1 MNVDGGLPDDGEP
14 VVSLSAWASGE
25 ARVNQ
30 AGGDLS
36 VTEQGNVYIYYE
48 DGSRRIRRTEADGLT
63 DECPYPGLASF
74 DLEHAGY
81 FFGRDEA
88 IAELARRVDDKL
100 RTGGPLALVAPSG
113 AGKSSLLKAGLLK
126 RIAQNALPGSA
137 RWIRICL
144 TPTAT
149 PVAALCS
156 AVARHVPGLGAD
168 HLARALE
175 HGPDRCVT
183 LLAEALRSQADVR
196 PGERPRLMV
205 VVDQLEELFS
215 MRAEHGSATAQEE
228 ERRRFLDLLVRLS
241 RADPDEG
248 PVGLVVLGLRSDFYT
263 QCTQY
268 PQLRTVLQHSQVLLG
283 PLSKD
288 GLRDAVLL
296 PARAAGLEVE
306 DGLLEVLLRDLGV
319 SRYTGTD
326 PVPDPAA
333 AGAYEAGRLPLLAH
347 ALRATWLERC
357 GNTLTVDGYA
367 VTGGIHDA
375 VAADAE
381 RLFGTLGDEEEP
393 AAQAAFLR
401 LTKIGDGGE
410 HTRRRLPCAELL
422 GQEGETSP
430 TAQVIDAF
438 TGGRL
443 LTRQGDTVEITHEA
457 LLYAWPRLRRWI
469 EDDRAGQLVRQ
480 DLEEA
485 ATVWQAAGRDRAMLH
500 RGIRLE
506 SACAWVDAHG
516 PGSVGVTASA
526 FLKASTQQRKRAA
539 RVRRALTAALCS
551 LALVASTAAVVAF
564 HQRADAQEQR
574 RIAVTRQLASQ
585 SALLAPGHPEASMLS
600 AIAAHET
607 SPESAEGRNAL
618 LSSQSQR
625 FKARIAG
632 HPGPLYA
639 VAFSPDGRS
648 VATAGTGDGIDM
660 SDAHGPRGRST
671 VVASATGGIGSLAF
685 APDGRTLAVGC
696 ADGTVRLW
704 KMPEQRWEILAAPGG
719 GAVLDVAFSPDGH
732 TVASAGENG
741 TARLWDIGT
750 RTVRVSL
757 TGHSGT
763 VHAVAFSPDGGTL
776 ATGGTDRT
784 VRLWD
789 AETGRSTTTLTSH
802 GDTVTSVAFNPE
814 GGTLATASGD
824 GNVQVWDWKRRRMAN
839 VLEGH
844 TSGLLDVAFSP
855 DGRTLA
861 TGAGDRTARLWDP
874 ATGLNT
880 VTLTGHTNIVG
891 AVAFSPDGRTLATAS
906 DDRTAVL
913 WALDGPALI
922 TYPATSVQMVA
933 FSPDGRFLASTHTD
947 GALRLWPARGRIH
960 RPLRVLRSGTAGAH
974 GVAFSPDGRLVAVSS
989 VRSGDVLLWNV
1000 ATGKTVATLHGGGTA
1015 MAAVAFSPDGRTLAG
1030 ASPADGSVKLWD
1042 VKGGRL
1048 TAVIANRGA
1057 TVWAVAFSP
1066 DGQTLASS
1074 GGDETARLWD
1084 VSSHRLL
1091 ATFKGHTGVVWGVA
1105 FSPDGHTLATTGDD
1119 GAARL
1124 WDVPGRR
1131 LVATLKGHTGATWGV
1146 AFSPDG
1152 HTLATTGDDGTA
1164 RLWDVARHSPSA
1176 VLQGHTDQTRG
1187 VAFSPDGHTL
1197 ATAGNDATVRVW
1209 KTDPVQVT
1217 ADLCARIGP
1226 VTPRR
1231 WRELLPDQ
1239 PFSPVCR
1246 ASASAD

>member
-1 MNVDGGLPDDGEP
+1 M
-14 VVSLSAWASGE
+14 SQSAWASGE

-36 VTEQGNVYIYYE
+36 VAEQGNVYISYE
-48 DGSRRIRRTEADGLT
+48 NGSRRIRRTEADGLT

-126 RIAQNALPGSA
+126 KIAQNALPGSA
-137 RWIRICL
+137 RWPRICL

-149 PVAALCS
+149 PVAALCG
-156 AVARHVPGLGAD
+156 ALARHVPGLAAD
-168 HLARALE
+168 DLARALE
-175 HGPDRCVT
+175 YGPDRCVT
-183 LLAEALRSQADVR
+183 LLCEALHSQADIR
-196 PGERPRLMV
+196 PGGRPRLMV

-215 MRAEHGSATAQEE
+215 MRAEHGSAAAQEE
-228 ERRRFLDLLVRLS
+228 ERHRFLDLLVRLS
-241 RADPDEG
+241 RTDAAEG

-306 DGLLEVLLRDLGV
+306 DGLLEVLLRDLGA

-326 PVPDPAA
+326 HAPDPEVT
-333 AGAYEAGRLPLLAH
+333 GGYEAGRLPLLAH
-347 ALRATWLERC
+347 ALRATWLERL
-357 GNTLTVDGYA
+357 GNTLTVDGYT

-381 RLFGTLGDEEEP
+381 RLFGKLDDEEKP
-393 AAQAAFLR
+393 AAQVAFLR
-401 LTKIGDGGE
+401 LTKIGDGVE
-410 HTRRRLPCAELL
+410 HTRRRLPCTDLL
-422 GQEGETSP
+422 GQGGETSP
-430 TAQVIDAF
+430 TAQVIDTF
-438 TGGRL
+438 TRGRL
-443 LTRQGDTVEITHEA
+443 LTRQRDTVEITHEA
-457 LLYAWPRLRRWI
+457 LLHAWPRLRRWI

-485 ATVWQAAGRDRAMLH
+485 ATVWQAGGRDRALLH
-500 RGIRLE
+500 RGNRLE
-506 SACAWVDAHG
+506 SACVWVEAHG

-526 FLKASTQQRKRAA
+526 FLKASTQQQKRAV

-551 LALVASTAAVVAF
+551 LALVASAAAVVAF

-607 SPESAEGRNAL
+607 SPELPEGRNAL
-618 LSSQSQR
+618 LSSQSQH
-625 FKARIAG
+625 FKARITG

-648 VATAGTGDGIDM
+648 VATAGVGDGIDI
-660 SDAHGPRGRST
+660 SDVRGSPGGST
-671 VVASATGGIGSLAF
+671 VVASGTGGISSLAF
-685 APDGRTLAVGC
+685 SPDGRTLAAGG

-704 KMPEQRWEILAAPGG
+704 KVPEQRWEILAVTGSG
-719 GAVLDVAFSPDGH
+719 TVMDVAFSPDGH
-732 TVASAGENG
+732 TVAAAGENG
-741 TARLWDIGT
+741 TVRLWDTGT
-750 RTVRVSL
+750 GKLRAAL

-776 ATGGTDRT
+776 ATGGSDRT

-814 GGTLATASGD
+814 GSTLATASGD
-824 GNVQVWDWKRRRMAN
+824 GTVQVWDWKKRRMAN
-839 VLEGH
+839 LLELH
-844 TSGLLDVAFSP
+844 TSGLMTVAFSP

-861 TGAGDRTARLWDP
+861 TGGTDRTARLWDP
-874 ATGLNT
+874 GTGINT
-880 VTLTGHTNIVG
+880 VTLTGHTNVVG
-891 AVAFSPDGRTLATAS
+891 RVAFSPDGRTLATAS

-913 WALDGPALI
+913 WALDGPTLI
-922 TYPATSVQMVA
+922 TYPATSAQMVA

-947 GALRLWPARGRIH
+947 GALRLWPARGRAH
-960 RPLRVLRSGTAGAH
+960 RPLRVLRNGTAKNAH

-989 VRSGDVLLWNV
+989 GRSGDVLLWSV
-1000 ATGKTVATLHGGGTA
+1000 ATGKLAATLHGGGKMVA
-1015 MAAVAFSPDGRTLAG
+1015 QVAFSPDGRTLAG
-1030 ASPADGSVKLWD
+1030 ASPADSSVKLWD
-1042 VKGGRL
+1042 VTGRRL
-1048 TAVIANRGA
+1048 TAVLTNPGA

-1066 DGQTLASS
+1066 DGHTLASS

-1084 VSSHRLL
+1084 VASGRQL
-1091 ATFKGHTGVVWGVA
+1091 ATLKAHTGVVWGVA
-1105 FSPDGHTLATTGDD
+1105 FSPDGQTLATTGDD
-1119 GAARL
+1119 GTARL

-1131 LVATLKGHTGATWGV
+1131 LLATLKGHTGATWGV

-1164 RLWDVARHSPSA
+1164 RLWDVSRHIPLA

-1197 ATAGNDATVRVW
+1197 ATAGNDATIRVW
-1209 KTDPVQVT
+1209 ETDPVRVT

-1231 WRELLPDQ
+1231 WKEFLPDQ
-1239 PFSPVCR
+1239 PFSAVCR
-1246 ASASAD
+1246 ASTPASAD